1 MPGANPPSVR
11 LTPRR
16 SLRAALAQF
25 LDEITAHTSLWPSAF
40 CGALAAGQHKASALI
55 ALMFGQPAFFTP
67 RALHDWFSPGK
78 LISYYDTSA
87 LKGTLE
93 RL

>member
-1 MPGANPPSVR
+1 VVV
-11 LTPRR
+11 
-16 SLRAALAQF
+16 
-25 LDEITAHTSLWPSAF
+25 
-40 CGALAAGQHKASALI
+40 AGQQKASALI